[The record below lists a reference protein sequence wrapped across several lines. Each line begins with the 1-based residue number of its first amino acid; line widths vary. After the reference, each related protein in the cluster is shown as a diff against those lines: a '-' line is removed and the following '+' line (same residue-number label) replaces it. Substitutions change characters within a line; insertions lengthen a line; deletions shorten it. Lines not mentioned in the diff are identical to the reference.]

1 MPPSNTIATTDPKQ
15 QHEQNGNGVQK
26 EVMKLERPT
35 TTIVVPPDGGWGW
48 VVSTNDTKKTCSVKL
63 LTHISHFPFSGC
75 CSILYKQ
82 CHS

>member
-48 VVSTNDTKKTCSVKL
+48 VVSTNDTKKTSYLQCEIVD
-63 LTHISHFPFSGC
+63 SHFTLP
-75 CSILYKQ
+75 ILRLL
-82 CHS
+82 